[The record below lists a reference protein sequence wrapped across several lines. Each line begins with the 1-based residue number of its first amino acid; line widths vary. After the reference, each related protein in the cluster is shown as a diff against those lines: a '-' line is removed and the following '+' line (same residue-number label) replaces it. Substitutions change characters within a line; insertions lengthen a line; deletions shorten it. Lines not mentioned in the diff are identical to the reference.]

1 MDRYRFASP
10 TFDRAQDAAPAVDGP
25 PDSQAARWYVG
36 DQKKKHGPLPWS
48 RVVSLVLRGE
58 IAPDVMLFKEGS
70 RRWVRASTLR
80 SVFGLQAPG
89 AAEPEPVRPRFAD
102 AARASAPSDAP
113 PFDVAEE
120 PADFPP
126 GPDLSFGWS
135 TDVNAAAEPPAIP
148 PAEPEPATATES
160 LFESATATESLFE
173 SATAPTGLPDLP
185 AVSEESPPAETEGTA
200 PVVTPAAEVPPPSS
214 WPTRLFTAVGVA
226 VVLAASI
233 LLGVFVV
240 DWVGPPESQ
249 ARDRGEIVGEPNGQ
263 K

>member
-10 TFDRAQDAAPAVDGP
+10 TFDRAQNSAPAVDGP
-25 PDSQAARWYVG
+25 PDSQTARWFVG

-70 RRWVRASTLR
+70 KRWVRASTLR

-102 AARASAPSDAP
+102 TALASPPDAP

-120 PADFPP
+120 PAALPP

-135 TDVNAAAEPPAIP
+135 TDVNAAAEPPALP
-148 PAEPEPATATES
+148 PAEPEPAPAPES
-160 LFESATATESLFE
+160 LFESAPASESLFE
-173 SATAPTGLPDLP
+173 SAPAPAAP
-185 AVSEESPPAETEGTA
+185 EETPPTETEQAA
-200 PVVTPAAEVPPPSS
+200 PMVTPATALPPASA
-214 WPTRLFTAVGVA
+214 WPTKLFTAVGVA

-240 DWVGPPESQ
+240 DWVGPPETP
-249 ARDRGEIVGEPNGQ
+249 ARDRSAVVGETTGQ